1 LKKGD
6 LAVEVCYN
14 ATQFGSS
21 SNAETLIFARRIDD
35 SVISNNNN
43 KTNNNKISKNKFL
56 SNLIQED
63 IVLTNEWQDK
73 NWGDGVWLAP
83 SEIVNDGEDV

>member
-1 LKKGD
+1 MNICNVIFPSPTFQLKKGD

-43 KTNNNKISKNKFL
+43 NNNKTNNNKIS
-56 SNLIQED
+56 
-63 IVLTNEWQDK
+63 
-73 NWGDGVWLAP
+73 
-83 SEIVNDGEDV
+83 